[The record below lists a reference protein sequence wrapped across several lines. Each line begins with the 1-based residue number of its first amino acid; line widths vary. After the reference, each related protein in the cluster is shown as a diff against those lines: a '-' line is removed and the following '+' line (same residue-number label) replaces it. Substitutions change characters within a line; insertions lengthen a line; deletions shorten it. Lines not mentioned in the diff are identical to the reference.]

1 MFHKVM
7 ASCNIATPSFVFCV
21 STKGFTINL
30 EMEDV
35 WPLLIV
41 SMILL
46 SIQTCHFVSI
56 YGHNQRPYNIKSF
69 SDMDFSQFPSRWT
82 IYMPPKGLTKANKAR
97 LKAFE
102 QSHATFA
109 DQSATT
115 STWTRL
121 TGTSSGSVQFTTEK
135 VAVGLEPPQK
145 RRRTD
150 GQAQPSFPSESAST
164 SDPSSTPV
172 ADSPSPSTSELATD
186 PDGKSAPASKKPTT
200 PIKPY
205 VSVSKPSLS

>member
-1 MFHKVM
+1 LVQYKKLFSHYL
-7 ASCNIATPSFVFCV
+7 I
-21 STKGFTINL
+21 
-30 EMEDV
+30 
-35 WPLLIV
+35 LIV
-41 SMILL
+41 STILL
-46 SIQTCHFVSI
+46 SIQTYHFVSI
-56 YGHNQRPYNIKSF
+56 YGFWYNIKSF

-121 TGTSSGSVQFTTEK
+121 TGTSSGSVQITTEK

-150 GQAQPSFPSESAST
+150 EQAQPSFPSESAST

-186 PDGKSAPASKKPTT
+186 PDGKLAPASKKPTT

-205 VSVSKPSLS
+205 VSVSKPSLSNASLTSHRRANLHFCNSSKTALHHF